1 MKNTRDDLKNSRPRK
16 PRRAA
21 VLVLFALLLPVLL
34 GMMAFAIDLGYL
46 VLTRTQLQCAADSA
60 AMAGAAFLADSK
72 TRVHEEAEK
81 YAGFYQSGGKPIPLA
96 ESDVEIGVWDAD
108 ERRFTPSSGVGNA
121 VRVTA
126 RRSKENGNPL
136 KTFFAGIFGAK
147 TLDTS
152 ASAVAMANPRD
163 IAFVVDLSGS
173 MNDDTE
179 PCWATDAVNEEFKA
193 AGYSTIGNT
202 LMAQL
207 YEDFDFGSFPG
218 RLEYV
223 GEPFGAPKNQYA
235 YAELTKNDGP
245 LAQKGIPAAYRI
257 RDDDSEAARKVKAY
271 SAIIDYQLAR
281 LMPNAKPA
289 PTRANYAYWE
299 RYLDYV
305 MRPQTIRVAT
315 PKPPTPT
322 PPTPSPPTPTPPTP
336 SPPTP
341 PVPTPPKPP
350 KPPIGFWL
358 PEETGGDGRLASLP
372 GLGESLNSN
381 RSTGEFLHLS
391 PSGIPRTLIP
401 LTLLAG
407 WGQPPDNRGTLPP
420 NQYGRRITGFNNPN
434 KSAFPAAKSA
444 AGWRNQLGYRTYV
457 QFMLDFGRELQPLGG
472 TYVPLSQHSPHC
484 PWHDENTAGGN
495 FRFPPRTQP
504 MHAGRRALIAALE
517 IVRQRN
523 SGIVNTDQADWVTI
537 ISFDRL
543 KDGGPVIEHPL
554 NGDYRSAMEA
564 CTRLQAVSDVDASTA
579 TEAGLLKARQ
589 TLSPR
594 SAGGAGREF
603 TNKVVVLLTDGLP
616 NLYVSDT
623 GTINDAIKD
632 SGGDDFYGGG
642 YYWFDAPLGQTFR
655 MRQEGWYVFP
665 VGIGLGTNYDFMD
678 RMARLGGTANDAGQ
692 STRGSGNPAEYEKR
706 LTEIFEDIIT
716 NPQVKLVQ

>member
-1 MKNTRDDLKNSRPRK
+1 MNKTRDIQNRASRRAK

-21 VLVLFALLLPVLL
+21 VLVLFAILLPVLL
-34 GMMAFAIDLGYL
+34 GMMAFAIDMGYL

-60 AMAGAAFLADSK
+60 AMAGAAFLADSH
-72 TRVHEEAEK
+72 TQVYEEARK
-81 YAGFYQSGGKPIPLA
+81 YAAFYQSGGKPIPLT

-108 ERRFTPSSGVGNA
+108 HRKFTPSARSGNA

-136 KTFFAGIFGAK
+136 ETFFAGIFGVN

-179 PCWATDAVNEEFKA
+179 PCWATDAINTEFKP
-193 AGYSTIGNT
+193 AGYGTVGNE
-202 LMAQL
+202 LMAKI
-207 YEDFDFGSFPG
+207 YEDFGFGSFPG
-218 RLEYV
+218 QVEYV
-223 GEPFGAPKNQYA
+223 GEPFGAPQNQYA

-245 LAQKGIPAAYRI
+245 LAQKSIPKEYRI
-257 RDDDSEAARKVKAY
+257 KDNDTEAERKVKAY

-289 PTRANYAYWE
+289 PTTANYAYWE
-299 RYLDYV
+299 RYIDYV
-305 MRPQTIRVAT
+305 MRPQTIKVST

-322 PPTPSPPTPTPPTP
+322 PPTPPTPTPPAPTP
-336 SPPTP
+336 PTPPTP

-350 KPPIGFWL
+350 IGFYL
-358 PEETGGDGRLASLP
+358 PEETGTSPQFA
-372 GLGESLNSN
+372 GLSPLDRPSYLKRAARREV
-381 RSTGEFLHLS
+381 FPLS
-391 PSGIPRTLIP
+391 PSGVQRTLIP
-401 LTLLAG
+401 FALLGG

-420 NQYGRRITGFNNPN
+420 SQYGRRITGFNNPN
-434 KSAFPAAKSA
+434 TSAFPKAKSVS
-444 AGWRNQLGYRTYV
+444 GWRNWLGYRTYL

-472 TYVPLSQHSPHC
+472 TYVPLSRQSAYC
-484 PWHDENTAGGN
+484 PWHEESTAGGT

-504 MHAGRRALIAALE
+504 MHAGRRALIAALQV
-517 IVRQRN
+517 VRERN
-523 SGIVNTDQADWVTI
+523 SVIGNTDQADWVTI

-543 KDGGPVIEHPL
+543 SGGGPVVEHPL
-554 NGDYRSAMEA
+554 NANYREAMEA
-564 CTRLQAVSDVDASTA
+564 CTRLQAVSDLDSSTA
-579 TEAGLLKARQ
+579 TEAGLILARN
-589 TLSPR
+589 TIKPR
-594 SAGGAGREF
+594 SEKGEGREY

-623 GTINDAIKD
+623 GSINDTISD
-632 SGGDDFYGGG
+632 SGSSDFFGGG
-642 YYWFDAPLGQTFR
+642 YYWFDAPLAQTYK
-655 MRQEGWYVFP
+655 MRNDGWYVFP

-678 RMARLGGTANDAGQ
+678 RMARLGGTANDSGQ

-706 LTEIFEDIIT
+706 LTEIFEEIIT